1 MMLML
6 INKFLNYLVQSY
18 WNEQM
23 SVLDKQDQ
31 ARPDRS
37 GKFDGLVLSVQDTH
51 FFIPVMNQ
59 AHPYSANVIY
69 EWSYSEASSAEAKS
83 EIEVADFDRLL
94 SKIENL
100 NMRSSLKE
108 LLVKIKD
115 SGLTKMEQSNKGGGH
130 ILTRRRSKFQFI

>member
-1 MMLML
+1 MS
-6 INKFLNYLVQSY
+6 QS
-18 WNEQM
+18 
-23 SVLDKQDQ
+23 
-31 ARPDRS
+31 
-37 GKFDGLVLSVQDTH
+37 
-51 FFIPVMNQ
+51 
-59 AHPYSANVIY
+59 HPYSANVIY

>member
-1 MMLML
+1 MSLYFYVL
-6 INKFLNYLVQSY
+6 I
-18 WNEQM
+18 
-23 SVLDKQDQ
+23 
-31 ARPDRS
+31 
-37 GKFDGLVLSVQDTH
+37 
-51 FFIPVMNQ
+51 
-59 AHPYSANVIY
+59 AHPYSANVIN